1 MTVGIFLK
9 DPAARL
15 DYAVDWSI
23 TYLNGATVAASDWHV
38 DPAEPGGIAVA
49 STVTAPTR
57 TGATLE
63 GGVPGHVYRIA
74 NRVTLSDGRA
84 DERALAVR
92 VEAR

>member
-1 MTVGIFLK
+1 MGIFLK

-15 DYAVDWSI
+15 DYAVDWS
-23 TYLNGATVAASDWHV
+23 TPYLAGASVASSDWHV
-38 DPAEPGGIAVA
+38 DPAEPGGIVVGA
-49 STVTAPTR
+49 TVTAPTR

-74 NRVTLSDGRA
+74 NRITLTDGRV

>member
-1 MTVGIFLK
+1 MGIFLK

-15 DYAVDWSI
+15 DYAVAWS
-23 TYLNGATVAASDWHV
+23 TNYLNGATVSASDWHV
-38 DPAEPGGIAVA
+38 DPVEAGGVAVS

-57 TGATLE
+57 TGATLD

-74 NRVTLSDGRA
+74 NRIMLSDGRA

-92 VEAR
+92 IEVR

>member
-23 TYLNGATVAASDWHV
+23 NVLNGATIASSDWHV
-38 DPAEPGGIAVA
+38 GPVEPGGIAVG
-49 STVTAPTR
+49 STVSAPTR
-57 TGATLE
+57 TGATLD

-74 NRVTLSDGRA
+74 NRIVLTDGRA

-92 VEAR
+92 IEER